1 MAITFVRD
9 EAGQATPVASQK
21 SDTRLNTKTVIEV
34 EGLRKT
40 YGSTTAVDG
49 ISFTVGQGEI
59 FGMLGPNGAGKSTT
73 VEMVEG
79 LRKAD
84 GGRIS
89 VLGADVNKDGFGIRE
104 KIGVQLQIPSLLPL
118 LNVAEILEVFGKAYR
133 HAVPANR
140 LIEQLSLQESRKVL
154 VKHLSGG
161 QQQRLSVALAMVN
174 DPDVLFLDEPTTGL
188 DPQARHNL
196 WNVIEDMRNRGKT
209 VFLTTHYMEEAERLC
224 DRVAIMDHG
233 KIIALDTPANLI
245 GSYFKESAIQ
255 FHLEPAPPK
264 EVMQAFEGVADVTH
278 DNGETVIYSSD
289 VPATM
294 SALFEYARDNGL
306 TGKLKNVFVRQATL
320 EDVFLKITGRSIRQ

>member
-233 KIIALDTPANLI
+233 RILALDRPAALVAALGAEQIVEFRARPEPPLDALAGLAGVSGVVRADAAWKLRVTRI
-245 GSYFKESAIQ
+245 GAALPALLAE
-255 FHLEPAPPK
+255 LERRGCAL
-264 EVMQAFEGVADVTH
+264 ETLATH
-278 DNGETVIYSSD
+278 
-289 VPATM
+289 
-294 SALFEYARDNGL
+294 
-306 TGKLKNVFVRQATL
+306 QATL
-320 EDVFLKITGRSIRQ
+320 EDVFVSMTGRALHDE